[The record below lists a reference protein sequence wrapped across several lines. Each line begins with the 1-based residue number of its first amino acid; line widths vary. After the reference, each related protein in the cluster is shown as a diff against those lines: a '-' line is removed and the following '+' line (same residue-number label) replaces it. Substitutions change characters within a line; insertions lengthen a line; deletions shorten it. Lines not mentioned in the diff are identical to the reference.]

1 MRICPYHQ
9 KRAPCVHQ
17 PLGPTLFGNQKKR
30 SMDEQTP
37 TNGTPPPTARRILD
51 LALPFRIAVALA
63 LIVVVGLTLAQIF
76 FRFVLNAPLIWSEE
90 LSRLLV
96 VWMTFIG
103 AAVVCWD
110 GRHLNIDVLFGIL
123 PAAAKQIVR
132 VINAVISIALLVI
145 LVEPTMRLVEIEN
158 FAELG
163 ALELPSGIVRLP
175 VAVGAVLMVLAIA
188 LRLLYRRRRA
198 PADDPAYLKDAM

>member
-1 MRICPYHQ
+1 MTDE
-9 KRAPCVHQ
+9 APAGA
-17 PLGPTLFGNQKKR
+17 P
-30 SMDEQTP
+30 
-37 TNGTPPPTARRILD
+37 RRRVLD

-63 LIVVVGLTLAQIF
+63 LIAVVILTLAQIF
-76 FRFVLNAPLIWSEE
+76 CRFVLNAPLIWSEE

-110 GRHLNIDVLFGIL
+110 GRHLNIDVMFNLL
-123 PAAAKQIVR
+123 PAAAKHIVR
-132 VINAVISIALLVI
+132 IINALISIGLLAI
-145 LVEPTMRLVEIEN
+145 LIEPTMRLVEIEN

-175 VAVGAVLMVLAIA
+175 VAVGAVLMILAIA
-188 LRLLYRRRRA
+188 GRLLYRRRRA
-198 PADDPAYLKDAM
+198 APDDPAYLKDAM

>member
-1 MRICPYHQ
+1 MDPAEEDVP
-9 KRAPCVHQ
+9 APPREPIDIAW
-17 PLGPTLFGNQKKR
+17 PL
-30 SMDEQTP
+30 
-37 TNGTPPPTARRILD
+37 
-51 LALPFRIAVALA
+51 RIAVTLA
-63 LIVVVGLTLAQIF
+63 LIAVAALTLAQIF

-110 GRHLNIDVLFGIL
+110 GRHLNIDVFFGLL
-123 PAAAKQIVR
+123 PSVAKQVVR
-132 VINAVISIALLVI
+132 VINAVISIGLLLI
-145 LVEPTMRLVEIEN
+145 LIRPTMRLVEIEN

-175 VAVGAVLMVLAIA
+175 VAIGAVLMVIAIA

-198 PADDPAYLKDAM
+198 APDDPRYLKDAM

>member
-1 MRICPYHQ
+1 MSAD
-9 KRAPCVHQ
+9 APA
-17 PLGPTLFGNQKKR
+17 PAPRLAR
-30 SMDEQTP
+30 QT
-37 TNGTPPPTARRILD
+37 ID

-63 LIVVVGLTLAQIF
+63 LITVVLLTLAQIF

-110 GRHLNIDVLFGIL
+110 GRHLNVDVMFNLL
-123 PAAAKQIVR
+123 PVAARNVVR

-145 LVEPTMRLVEIEN
+145 LVSPTMRLVEIEN

-163 ALELPSGIVRLP
+163 ALEIPSGIVRLP
-175 VAVGAVLMVLAIA
+175 VAVGAVLMALAIA

-198 PADDPAYLKDAM
+198 APDDPKFLKDAM

>member
-1 MRICPYHQ
+1 MDREATDG
-9 KRAPCVHQ
+9 AP
-17 PLGPTLFGNQKKR
+17 P
-30 SMDEQTP
+30 
-37 TNGTPPPTARRILD
+37 RRILD
-51 LALPFRIAVALA
+51 LFLPFRIAVALA
-63 LIVVVGLTLAQIF
+63 MIAVVILTLAQIF
-76 FRFVLNAPLIWSEE
+76 CRFVLNAPLIWSEE

-110 GRHLNIDVLFGIL
+110 GRHLNIDVLFGLL
-123 PAAAKQIVR
+123 PRAAKHVVR
-132 VINAVISIALLVI
+132 VINAVISIGLLVI

-163 ALELPSGIVRLP
+163 ALQIPSGIVRLP

-188 LRLLYRRRRA
+188 GRLLYRRRRA
-198 PADDPAYLKDAM
+198 APNDPAYLKDPM

>member
-1 MRICPYHQ
+1 MSAD
-9 KRAPCVHQ
+9 APA
-17 PLGPTLFGNQKKR
+17 PAPR
-30 SMDEQTP
+30 PARQT
-37 TNGTPPPTARRILD
+37 ID

-63 LIVVVGLTLAQIF
+63 LITVVLLTLAQIF

-110 GRHLNIDVLFGIL
+110 GRHLNVDVMFNLL
-123 PAAAKQIVR
+123 PVAARNVVR

-145 LVEPTMRLVEIEN
+145 LVSPTMRLVEIEN

-163 ALELPSGIVRLP
+163 ALEIPSGIVRLP
-175 VAVGAVLMVLAIA
+175 VAVGAVLMALAIA

-198 PADDPAYLKDAM
+198 APDDPKFLKDAM

>member
-1 MRICPYHQ
+1 
-9 KRAPCVHQ
+9 
-17 PLGPTLFGNQKKR
+17 
-30 SMDEQTP
+30 MDNETSH
-37 TNGTPPPTARRILD
+37 PPERPRRPAFD
-51 LALPFRIAVALA
+51 VFLPVRIAVALA
-63 LIVVVGLTLAQIF
+63 MIAIVILTLAQIF

-123 PAAAKQIVR
+123 PHAVKNIVR
-132 VINAVISIALLVI
+132 IINALIAIGLLAI
-145 LVEPTMRLVEIEN
+145 LVSPTMRLVEIEN

-175 VAVGAVLMVLAIA
+175 VAIGAVLMIIAIA
-188 LRLLYRRRRA
+188 LRLVYRRRRA
-198 PADDPAYLKDAM
+198 GPDETAYLKDAM

>member
-1 MRICPYHQ
+1 MTSE
-9 KRAPCVHQ
+9 APAGAPQ
-17 PLGPTLFGNQKKR
+17 
-30 SMDEQTP
+30 
-37 TNGTPPPTARRILD
+37 RRVLD

-63 LIVVVGLTLAQIF
+63 LIVVVVLTLAQIF

-110 GRHLNIDVLFGIL
+110 GRHLNIDVMFGLL
-123 PAAAKQIVR
+123 PAAMKHTVR
-132 VINAVISIALLVI
+132 VINALISIGLLII
-145 LVEPTMRLVEIEN
+145 LIEPTMRLVEIEN

-163 ALELPSGIVRLP
+163 ALEIPSGIVRLP
-175 VAVGAVLMVLAIA
+175 VAVGAVLMALAIA
-188 LRLLYRRRRA
+188 GRLFYRRRRA
-198 PADDPAYLKDAM
+198 APDDPAYLKDAM

>member
-1 MRICPYHQ
+1 MDREATDG
-9 KRAPCVHQ
+9 AP
-17 PLGPTLFGNQKKR
+17 P
-30 SMDEQTP
+30 
-37 TNGTPPPTARRILD
+37 RRILD
-51 LALPFRIAVALA
+51 LALPFRIVVAMAMIAVV
-63 LIVVVGLTLAQIF
+63 ILTLAQIF
-76 FRFVLNAPLIWSEE
+76 CRFVLNAPLIWSEE

-110 GRHLNIDVLFGIL
+110 GRHLNIDVLFGLL
-123 PAAAKQIVR
+123 PRAVKHVVR
-132 VINAVISIALLVI
+132 IFNALISIGLLII

-175 VAVGAVLMVLAIA
+175 VAIGAVLMVLAIA
-188 LRLLYRRRRA
+188 GRLLYRRRRA
-198 PADDPAYLKDAM
+198 APDDPAYLKDPM

>member
-1 MRICPYHQ
+1 
-9 KRAPCVHQ
+9 
-17 PLGPTLFGNQKKR
+17 
-30 SMDEQTP
+30 MDEQIP
-37 TNGTPPPTARRILD
+37 ANGTPPPRARRAPD
-51 LALPFRIAVALA
+51 LALPFRIVVTLA
-63 LIVVVGLTLAQIF
+63 LIVVVVLTLAQIF

-123 PAAAKQIVR
+123 PSAAKQIVR

-163 ALELPSGIVRLP
+163 ALEIPSGIVRLP
-175 VAVGAVLMVLAIA
+175 VAIGAVLMVLAIA
-188 LRLLYRRRRA
+188 LRLLYRRRRV
-198 PADDPAYLKDAM
+198 PADDPAYIKDAM